1 MLSMVLLIRRNIMLK
16 PGDLVKQAQNIFT
29 DRQIG
34 SMPMV
39 VVQTWSGRG
48 RDAGHGR
55 VDVLI
60 FGSVR
65 TFHEGE
71 REIYRHHK

>member
-1 MLSMVLLIRRNIMLK
+1 MFK

-34 SMPMV
+34 GMPMI

-48 RDAGHGR
+48 RDAGHSR
-55 VDVLI
+55 VDVLV

-65 TFHEGE
+65 TFHDGE
-71 REIYRHHK
+71 LEIYRPRK